1 MSKPLVLDVE
11 TSVYAKGNVYAQR
24 NKLCYI
30 GAMNEVTTLL
40 LPVEMEDKPYGE
52 ALAQTQEAINEADTL
67 VLFNAK
73 FDLAW
78 LRRYGIHCSTKRIH
92 DCQLVHFI
100 LTNQKHQY
108 PSLNEVAEYYGL
120 GQKIDVIKEEYWSK
134 GVDTPDI
141 PADLLEEYLKQDLE
155 LTYQVYL
162 KQLEDIAK
170 LPLNR
175 QRLISLHN
183 QDLLVLQE
191 IEWNGVLY
199 DSEESIRLA
208 KETQAIVD
216 DMDRELFAIH
226 SIHGF
231 NNSSKHHLSCLL
243 YGGTFT
249 LPEQQDTGT
258 VYKTGEKAG
267 QKKLKWVDIPY
278 SFPRLVKPLRRTE
291 YALNKEE
298 PDTELHRWQ
307 TGEDILKRLP
317 AKGKAKKIIDIILKR
332 GRIEKLRGT
341 YYEGLPK
348 LIQEMDWE
356 PNTLHGT
363 LNQCVA
369 QTGRLSS
376 VRPNMQNFSDDILP
390 LFHSRYKD

>member
-1 MSKPLVLDVE
+1 MSKWLVIDTE
-11 TSVYAKGNVYAQR
+11 TSVYAKGNVYSQR

-30 GAMNEVTTLL
+30 GAMSEVTTLL
-40 LPVEMEDKPYGE
+40 LPVEMSDNPYGE

-67 VLFNAK
+67 ILFNAK
-73 FDLAW
+73 FDIAW
-78 LRRYGIHCSTKRIH
+78 LRRYGIDCSTKRIH

-134 GVDTPDI
+134 GIDTPDI
-141 PADLLEEYLKQDLE
+141 PAELLEEYLKQDLE
-155 LTYQVYL
+155 LTYQIYL
-162 KQLEDIAK
+162 KQLEEISS

-199 DSEESIRLA
+199 DSEESKRLA
-208 KETQAIVD
+208 EQTQAVVD
-216 DMDRELFAIH
+216 EMDRELFSIH
-226 SIHGF
+226 HIHGF

-249 LPEQQDTGT
+249 LPEQQDTGL

-278 SFPRLVKPLRRTE
+278 SFDRLVKPLRRTE
-291 YALNKEE
+291 YALNKDE
-298 PDTELHRWQ
+298 PDEQLHRWQ

-348 LIQEMDWE
+348 LIEEMDWE

-363 LNQCVA
+363 LNQCVT
-369 QTGRLSS
+369 QTGRASS
-376 VRPNMQNFSDDILP
+376 SRPNLQNMSGEIEH
-390 LFHSRYKD
+390 LFYSRYKE

>member
-1 MSKPLVLDVE
+1 MSKALVIDVE
-11 TSVYAKGNVYAQR
+11 SSTYQKGNPHSRR
-24 NKLCYI
+24 NRLCYI
-30 GAMNEVTTLL
+30 GAMSEEETLL
-40 LPVEMEDKPYGE
+40 LPVEMGDVPYGE
-52 ALAQTQEAINEADTL
+52 ALRKTQEAIDKSDIL
-67 VLFNAK
+67 VMFNGK
-73 FDLAW
+73 FDSKW
-78 LRRYGIHCSTKRIH
+78 LRRYGIDCSHKRIH

-108 PSLNEVAEYYGL
+108 PSLNDVAAYYGL

-134 GVDTPDI
+134 GIDTPDI

-155 LTYQVYL
+155 LTYQIYL
-162 KQLEDIAK
+162 KQLEEIAS

-199 DSEESIRLA
+199 DSEESKRLA
-208 KETQAIVD
+208 EQTQAVVD
-216 DMDRELFAIH
+216 DMDRELFSIH
-226 SIHGF
+226 SIPGF

-267 QKKLKWVDIPY
+267 QKKLKWVEVPH

-298 PDTELHRWQ
+298 PDEQLHRWQ

-348 LIQEMDWE
+348 LIEEMDWE
-356 PNTLHGT
+356 KDMLHGN
-363 LNQCVA
+363 LNQCTA

-376 VRPNMQNFSDDILP
+376 TRPNMQNFSDEILP
-390 LFHSRYKD
+390 LFYSRYKD